1 MELPPDW
8 NHLRAFAA
16 TAETGSLSAAARR
29 LGLTQPTVGRQI
41 AALEDR
47 LGVVLFERAG
57 RGLCL
62 TEAGRDL
69 QDEARIM
76 DQAAA
81 RLMRLVE
88 GRRTDL
94 DGTLRITASDMM
106 SAYVMPD
113 ILIRLRAAAPRLRV
127 DIVAANDI
135 RDILSREADIA
146 VRHVRPDQPD
156 LIARFLGDASA
167 HLYASQD
174 YVAARGNPTRPD
186 ELQQHDF
193 ISFGDDDALISQLA
207 HYRISVAQDQFRAG
221 SESGITA
228 WALMRKGLGILP
240 MADDIAAQFPDAV
253 RLLPGLARMTF
264 PVWLVTHR
272 DLQTSRR
279 IRLTFDL
286 LADLLRDRMRPA
298 PEAPPPSATGADQ

>member
-106 SAYVMPD
+106 SAYVMP
-113 ILIRLRAAAPRLRV
+113 
-127 DIVAANDI
+127 
-135 RDILSREADIA
+135 
-146 VRHVRPDQPD
+146 
-156 LIARFLGDASA
+156 
-167 HLYASQD
+167 
-174 YVAARGNPTRPD
+174 
-186 ELQQHDF
+186 
-193 ISFGDDDALISQLA
+193 
-207 HYRISVAQDQFRAG
+207 
-221 SESGITA
+221 
-228 WALMRKGLGILP
+228 
-240 MADDIAAQFPDAV
+240 
-253 RLLPGLARMTF
+253 
-264 PVWLVTHR
+264 
-272 DLQTSRR
+272 
-279 IRLTFDL
+279 
-286 LADLLRDRMRPA
+286 
-298 PEAPPPSATGADQ
+298 